1 MSEDLT
7 RTFQTLV
14 LEKSREQGVTEVRCV
29 QFVIC
34 EMISAFK
41 NPYCAAGCFEK
52 PSIVANPAV
61 VGIKK

>member
-29 QFVIC
+29 QFVTC
-34 EMISAFK
+34 
-41 NPYCAAGCFEK
+41 
-52 PSIVANPAV
+52 
-61 VGIKK
+61 